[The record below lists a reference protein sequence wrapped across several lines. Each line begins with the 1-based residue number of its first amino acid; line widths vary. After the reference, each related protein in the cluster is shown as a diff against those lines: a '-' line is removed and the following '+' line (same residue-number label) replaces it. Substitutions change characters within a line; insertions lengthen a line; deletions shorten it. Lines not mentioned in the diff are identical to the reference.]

1 MFEVELELE
10 LMVERVE
17 RVDLD
22 SWGELALKAEL
33 AFKDW
38 ASVESVGSNG
48 VKVPCSA
55 LRVSIFQVSRMM
67 EELASRSLL
76 GLMLATLIFTLLG
89 SGSDSWSCPWSGSR
103 VGGVILDSV
112 ELLLELPPQLMS
124 PKAATIKIDKAVR
137 RSVLCICIPLRLYL
151 KVVGDLFLSVLKNKL
166 R

>member
-1 MFEVELELE
+1 MLSVELVFEVELE

-17 RVDLD
+17 RVDLE
-22 SWGELALKAEL
+22 SWVELALKAEL

-38 ASVESVGSNG
+38 ASKESVGSNG

-76 GLMLATLIFTLLG
+76 GLMLAILITTLSG
-89 SGSDSWSCPWSGSR
+89 SGSISWSGSK
-103 VGGVILDSV
+103 VGGVILASV